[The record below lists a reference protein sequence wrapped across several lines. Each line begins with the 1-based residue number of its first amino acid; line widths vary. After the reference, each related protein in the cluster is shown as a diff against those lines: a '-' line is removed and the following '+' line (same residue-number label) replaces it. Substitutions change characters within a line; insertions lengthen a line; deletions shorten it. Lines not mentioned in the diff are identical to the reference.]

1 MIFYLTEKRPSFK
14 RSWRKYTVCLYKTK
28 MKILKLC
35 LRLVYVNVVKFV
47 NTCRIRDF
55 GAYAFL

>member
-14 RSWRKYTVCLYKTK
+14 RSWLKYTVCLYKTK

-47 NTCRIRDF
+47 NT
-55 GAYAFL
+55 